1 VVGVGGGAIALGVD
15 LAPQLGRV
23 EASKPARFGIGAL
36 NKLGNGLRPLPLR
49 RARPERE
56 WWVVHRVFL
65 AG

>member
-1 VVGVGGGAIALGVD
+1 
-15 LAPQLGRV
+15 
-23 EASKPARFGIGAL
+23 L

-49 RARPERE
+49 RARPEGE